1 MANLLVRVK
10 IMPKEAETQPE
21 LVKQDILR
29 LNPKLEIRSSKEEP
43 IAFGLVALIAD
54 FITDD
59 VSGAMEEIEN
69 SIRASA
75 LVGEFDVVGT
85 SRISATIRK

>member
-1 MANLLVRVK
+1 
-10 IMPKEAETQPE
+10 MPKEAEIQPE
-21 LVKQDILR
+21 QVKQDILR
-29 LNPKLEIRSSKEEP
+29 LNPKVEIRNSKEEP

-69 SIRASA
+69 SIRAST

-85 SRISATIRK
+85 SRISATVRK

>member
-10 IMPKEAETQPE
+10 IMPKEAEIQPE
-21 LVKQDILR
+21 QVKQDILR

-85 SRISATIRK
+85 SRISATVRK